1 MIRRP
6 RRIVPASL
14 LALGVLGLCTVTAI
28 SIIQELARRA
38 LLLPLPAFARHLRV
52 LYTDDI
58 GVVGAGLVAALLGL
72 VLLGCALLPGQAE
85 TLALATAGGER
96 ADGGAAL
103 AAPVAGISRSGLRTA
118 LAATLADVDGV
129 TAVRVKVGPRRV
141 SAQVRTEL
149 TRTESVREAVRRAAE
164 QRLNRVGLARPPELR
179 VRVVLRQKGA
189 A

>member
-6 RRIVPASL
+6 RRIVPATL
-14 LALGVLGLCTVTAI
+14 LALVVLALCTVTAV
-28 SIIQELARRA
+28 SVIQELARRA

-72 VLLGCALLPGQAE
+72 VLLGCALLPGRAE
-85 TLALATAGGER
+85 TLALAPQGDAGAGPVT
-96 ADGGAAL
+96 
-103 AAPVAGISRSGLRTA
+103 PVAGISRSGLRTA

-129 TAVRVKVGPRRV
+129 TAVRVKVGARRV

-149 TRTESVREAVRRAAE
+149 TGTEAVRDAVRRAAE
-164 QRLNRVGLARPPELR
+164 QRLDRVGLARTPELR
-179 VRVVLRQKGA
+179 VRAILRQKGA

>member
-72 VLLGCALLPGQAE
+72 VLLGCALLPGRAE
-85 TLALATAGGER
+85 TLALAAGDRPDPESGTP
-96 ADGGAAL
+96 
-103 AAPVAGISRSGLRTA
+103 PVAGVTRSGLRTA

-129 TAVRVKVGPRRV
+129 DAVQIQVRARRV
-141 SAQVRTEL
+141 TARVRTEL
-149 TRTESVREAVRRAAE
+149 TTTDTVRETVRQVAAD
-164 QRLNRVGLARPPELR
+164 RLSRTDLAQTPDLR
-179 VRVVLRQKGA
+179 VRVALRQKGA